1 MPKNRQSPPPA
12 ESLSFEQAMEEL
24 DGIVHQL
31 EDSQLP
37 LDELVER
44 YERGTSLLKI
54 CQEKLDAAQQ
64 RIEIIARGPS
74 GRPEAQ
80 PLAQPN
86 PTETPARRPEPAAA
100 PDSPDDEIRLF

>member
-74 GRPEAQ
+74 GRPETQ
-80 PLAQPN
+80 PLN
-86 PTETPARRPEPAAA
+86 PPTTPETPARRPEPADA

>member
-1 MPKNRQSPPPA
+1 MPKIRQSPSPA
-12 ESLSFEQAMEEL
+12 ENLSFEQAMEEL
-24 DGIVHQL
+24 DGIVHLL

-74 GRPEAQ
+74 GRPETQ
-80 PLAQPN
+80 PLAQTAP
-86 PTETPARRPEPAAA
+86 ETSASRPETAAA
-100 PDSPDDEIRLF
+100 PDSSDDEIRLF